1 MEAEVPQ
8 PISNLPSRWGSF
20 TGSQLGWL
28 ATAAVPPYICLH
40 LHLAVML
47 TLLGCAPWIAAATA
61 LAFGRREGRRLDA
74 FAGDWLQFQLQPKLL
89 RHPDGARPVPGA
101 EFHEVDGG
109 AGPSGSLPWSPP

>member
-20 TGSQLGWL
+20 TGSQLSWL
-28 ATAAVPPYICLH
+28 AAAAVPPYICLR
-40 LHLAVML
+40 LHLAVAL
-47 TLLGCAPWIAAATA
+47 TLIGCAPWIAATTA

-89 RHPDGARPVPGA
+89 RHPDGARLVPGA
-101 EFHEVDGG
+101 EFHPVDGG
-109 AGPSGSLPWSPP
+109 QGRSRSLPWSTP